1 MTEIKQKIRCA
12 IYTRKSTDEG
22 LDKDFN
28 SLDAQRASG
37 ENYIKSQEGEGWVCL
52 EEYYDDGGY
61 SGGNIDRP
69 ALQKLLSDIQE
80 NKIDTVVVYKV
91 DRLSRSVTDFAKI
104 MDIFEAHN
112 ISFVSTTQSF
122 NTSNSVGKLM
132 LNIVLSF
139 AQYERELVGE
149 RTRDKI
155 AASKKKGMWMG
166 GTPPLGYDIG
176 DRKLIVNEEE
186 SKVVKDIYDSFL
198 KSQSVTEVAR
208 WMNGRGFTM
217 KSWTS
222 RKGNEYG
229 GGKFHKNNIR
239 DILKNPLYM
248 GKVRHK
254 DELYQ
259 GQHDGIVSEKIWNKV
274 QEILQ
279 LRERPMVT
287 SQRISTPALL
297 GGLVRCKACDMKM
310 TSTHTAK
317 SHKRYRY
324 YVCINSNKG
333 SEDCPIGR
341 LSVAEIE
348 EIVIAKVL
356 EILRKPEIMI
366 NSIKAGNV
374 EGLTGADIALAFKN
388 LEAVWDELFPAE
400 QSRIINLLI
409 EQVIVSEDGI
419 DIRMFK
425 DGLYSLVNEVK
436 EDGFDEEN

>member
-1 MTEIKQKIRCA
+1 
-12 IYTRKSTDEG
+12 
-22 LDKDFN
+22 
-28 SLDAQRASG
+28 
-37 ENYIKSQEGEGWVCL
+37 
-52 EEYYDDGGY
+52 
-61 SGGNIDRP
+61 
-69 ALQKLLSDIQE
+69 
-80 NKIDTVVVYKV
+80 
-91 DRLSRSVTDFAKI
+91 
-104 MDIFEAHN
+104 
-112 ISFVSTTQSF
+112 
-122 NTSNSVGKLM
+122 
-132 LNIVLSF
+132 
-139 AQYERELVGE
+139 
-149 RTRDKI
+149 
-155 AASKKKGMWMG
+155 
-166 GTPPLGYDIG
+166 
-176 DRKLIVNEEE
+176 
-186 SKVVKDIYDSFL
+186 
-198 KSQSVTEVAR
+198 
-208 WMNGRGFTM
+208 
-217 KSWTS
+217 
-222 RKGNEYG
+222 
-229 GGKFHKNNIR
+229 
-239 DILKNPLYM
+239 M
-248 GKVRHK
+248 GKVKHK
-254 DELYQ
+254 EELYQ

-297 GGLVRCKACDMKM
+297 GGLVKCKACNMKM

-366 NSIKAGNV
+366 NSIKAGKV
-374 EGLTGADIALAFKN
+374 EGLTGADITLAFKN

-400 QSRIINLLI
+400 QSRIINLLV

-436 EDGFDEEN
+436 EDGFGEGN